1 MWSGLAALS
10 IALGCG
16 STGSAP
22 ETEGA
27 PIFGDL
33 GEPISGLSSEQLE
46 SFERGREV
54 ALRRFTPETGL
65 GPEYNLTSCGGCHEK
80 PVLGGSAGH
89 YRDFLLVGDKLL
101 TDTVVPRGKN
111 GIQRQ
116 FSLKVERDPSDPQT
130 DLSATRNPVPF
141 FGVGLLVEISDE
153 EISSRHDP
161 DDLDGD
167 GISGRVNAGSGFV
180 GRFGRKAQT
189 VSIESFV
196 RAPLFNHMG
205 ISTQPLPE
213 ARRNQLPM
221 QPEGRA
227 ATGKQAVL
235 PDEEAFDSDPVE
247 DPELSEADLFDL
259 VSFTMLL
266 AAPRPDPPTEETER
280 GALTFDAIR
289 CTDCHVPSLQGPR
302 GPIPAYSDLLLH
314 DMGAELAD
322 GFTMGEARGEE
333 FRTQPLWGIAAAGP
347 YLHDGR
353 AQSLDEAIRWHG
365 GEAKAAA
372 NRYEELADRARADV
386 IAFLWSLGG
395 ASQRSDGLLPPSSP
409 LPEPGEY
416 GAPLRELNADE
427 RELFER
433 GRELFDK
440 DMGYGDGVGPTFN
453 GDSCRGCHF
462 DPVIGGAGPS
472 DVDVMRQGIID
483 GETFVAPS
491 TGTAVPRHASTPQR
505 PEPDP
510 LSNVFERRQ
519 TPTALGLGLIER
531 IPRETILGLADPADQ
546 DQDGIAGRAHVLPDG
561 RLGRFGWKANVPS
574 VREFVRDAMS
584 NELGMTVPAEAG
596 LAFGSEADGDEI
608 EDPEL
613 DVAAID
619 AIAAFLSLS
628 APPPRSRVQPTMED
642 AGELVFGS
650 VRCGSCHVPE
660 LTTEDGV
667 AVPLYSDLL
676 LHDVS
681 DGTAV
686 GIEEGAARMNDFR
699 TPPLWGLGRSAP
711 YMHDG
716 RATTVED
723 AIASHD
729 GEAASSRVA
738 VSELD
743 QEQRAALV
751 AFLESL

>member
-1 MWSGLAALS
+1 
-10 IALGCG
+10 LGCG

-33 GEPISGLSSEQLE
+33 GEPISGLSGEQLD

-141 FGVGLLVEISDE
+141 FGVGLIAEISDE
-153 EISSRHDP
+153 EISRRHDP

-167 GISGRVNAGSGFV
+167 GISGRVNVDSGFV

-189 VSIESFV
+189 VSLESFV

-221 QPEGRA
+221 QPEGRT
-227 ATGKQAVL
+227 ATSKQAVL
-235 PDEEAFDSDPVE
+235 PDEDTFDSDPVE

-280 GALTFDAIR
+280 GAQTFDAIG

-322 GFTMGEARGEE
+322 GFTMGDAAGEE
-333 FRTQPLWGIAAAGP
+333 FRTQPLWGIAAVGP

-353 AQSLDEAIRWHG
+353 AQSVDEAIRWHG

-372 NRYEELADRARADV
+372 DRYEELADQARADV
-386 IAFLWSLGG
+386 IAFLGSLGG
-395 ASQRSDGLLPPSSP
+395 ASQRSEGLLPPSS
-409 LPEPGEY
+409 LIPEPGEY
-416 GAPLRELNADE
+416 GAPSRELNADE

-433 GRELFDK
+433 GRGLFDK
-440 DMGYGDGVGPTFN
+440 DMGYGEGVGPTFN

-472 DVDVMRQGIID
+472 DVDAMRQGIID
-483 GETFVAPS
+483 GDTFLAPS
-491 TGTAVPRHASTPQR
+491 TGTAVPRHASKPQR

-531 IPRETILGLADPADQ
+531 IPSAAILGLTDPADQ
-546 DQDGIAGRAHVLPDG
+546 DKDGVAGRAHVLPDG

-574 VREFVRDAMS
+574 VREFVRDALS

-596 LAFGSEADGDEI
+596 LAFGNEIDGDEI

-613 DVAAID
+613 DVDSID

-628 APPPRSRVQPTMED
+628 APPPRSRVQRTIED
-642 AGELVFGS
+642 AGELVFES
-650 VRCGSCHVPE
+650 VGCVSCHVPE

-686 GIEEGAARMNDFR
+686 GIEEGAAGMSDFR

-716 RATTVED
+716 RATTVEA
-723 AIASHD
+723 AIVSHD
-729 GEAASSRVA
+729 GEATSSRVA

-743 QEQRAALV
+743 QEDRGALV